1 MLPAADVV
9 GGSHMVV
16 NTLVAGGYD
25 LVAEQV
31 VCFDGHVHN
40 AWMKKMIL
48 NVYSYRDERHMY
60 YFIWLSF

>member
-1 MLPAADVV
+1 MTGHQCKQQICTVSVYQCVLPTADVV

-40 AWMKKMIL
+40 
-48 NVYSYRDERHMY
+48 V
-60 YFIWLSF
+60 